1 MRKFIELFAWGCLL
15 GSSTAWAD
23 PDDTLSL
30 VVGAG
35 VARDDN
41 LFKAPSGRETSD
53 DIRSATFG
61 LKFDKQY
68 SLQQFKVDASMT
80 EYRYQENSYLDYTGK
95 NLNAVWAWKLSPSLY
110 GNLSTSYVDSMIS
123 FIDYEAVSRERRR
136 NIRTLRNSR
145 FDVEWEA
152 LGPLHV
158 ISSAIHTDQEN
169 SQTFVQDDNYTA
181 ASGEVGLKYV
191 TSAQSSLALVRRKTS
206 GDYAREANSLTLQDS
221 GFQQDDTEMRFFWMP
236 TLKTA
241 VFGRVGYV
249 ERNYDNF
256 SARDYSGRVGSL
268 DVNWGITEKLSML
281 LSARRD
287 LNAYQELGNSFDSY
301 SSYFS
306 SDTYTLSP
314 TWDITEKTRLRLRF
328 SREDRDY
335 EGTVVNGN
343 PLRQDRIDYR
353 GISLEWAPRKSVN
366 VSLDY
371 TRQSRESNRDRYDF
385 TGNLYKLTL
394 ILNF

>member
-1 MRKFIELFAWGCLL
+1 M

-241 VFGRVGYV
+241 VFGRLGYV